1 MTGNELRKKYLDFFK
16 SKQHLIQSS
25 YSLIPH
31 DDPTLLIV
39 AAGMAPLKPF
49 FTGKMTP
56 PSPRIATCQKCVRTN
71 DIENVGYTARHH
83 TFFEMLGNFSFGD
96 YFKVEAIEWAWEFV
110 TKHLQLDPNR
120 IYPSVYEEDDEAYDI
135 WRDKIGIPE
144 ARIVRL
150 GKKDNFWE
158 IGPGPCGPCSELYY
172 DMGEEFGCGNE
183 NCFVGCDCDRY
194 LEFWNLV
201 FTQFDRQEDGSY
213 LPLAKKNI
221 DTGAGLERLASIMQ
235 HKRSNFETDLVFPII
250 QYVEKISGMCFGKD
264 GKNDIS
270 MKVIAD
276 HGRSMV
282 VMIGDGILPSNE
294 GRGYVLRR
302 ILRRAIRH
310 GKLLG
315 INNSF
320 MLPLVDVVAGIFAE
334 PYPEIGKNIDFIKK
348 IVENEENR
356 FNETLHQGTEL
367 LIKIIAEQK
376 QAGGAVILGAD
387 VFRLYDTYGFPW
399 ELTMEIAAEQGMSI
413 DQNGFSVAM
422 EEQRNRARTARVD
435 VATTDGIPDLT
446 KIVNQPTEY
455 NKEYSEAKILAIF
468 KAGQLLDVA
477 VDGSEVALVL
487 DKTAFYAE
495 GGGQV
500 CDKGFINSADGQFVI
515 RLVKKLPD
523 GTVAHFGQVV
533 TGKFALNATVTM
545 LPDCDLRM
553 AAARNHTA
561 THILHSVLKNVLGNH
576 VNQAG
581 SLVSPERLR
590 FDFSHFE
597 QIKPEQLSEIEFLV
611 NQRIL
616 AGDSVKINNMSI
628 ADAKASGATALF
640 GEKYG
645 DIVRVVRIGDY
656 SKEFCGGNHVD
667 VSGEIGLFKI
677 LSEESVA
684 AGVRRIE
691 AVTGM
696 AAVDYVQRQNIILNK
711 ISDALKVGTDS
722 LVERIGSLQEKTKEL
737 EKTIAKLNRKL
748 VGNQLEDLC
757 NAAVSV
763 GALSYV
769 VAEVSVPD
777 VESLRELGDSVKN
790 KLENCIVVLGA
801 KIADKLSFLA
811 LVQGAALKCAHAGK
825 IIQETARIAGG
836 NGGGKPEMAQAG
848 GKLPEKLGEALAAA
862 RTIIAKQTIGG
873 ENE

>member
-1 MTGNELRKKYLDFFK
+1 MTGNELRKKYLEFFK
-16 SKQHLIQSS
+16 SKQHLIQNS

-71 DIENVGYTARHH
+71 DIDNVGHTARHH

-110 TKHLQLDPNR
+110 TEHLQLDPQR
-120 IYPSVYEEDDEAYDI
+120 IYPSVYEEDDEAYNI

-172 DMGEEFGCGNE
+172 AMGEEFSCGNAD
-183 NCFVGCDCDRY
+183 CFVGCDCDRY

-201 FTQFDRQEDGSY
+201 FTQYDRQDDGSY

-250 QYVEKISGMCFGKD
+250 EYIMSVSGIRYGADAKS
-264 GKNDIS
+264 DIS

-315 INNSF
+315 IDRPF
-320 MLPLVDVVAGIFAE
+320 MLPMVDVVASIFAE
-334 PYPEIGKNIDFIKK
+334 PYPEIASNIEFIKK
-348 IVENEENR
+348 IVESEESR
-356 FNETLHQGTEL
+356 FNETLQQGTEL
-367 LIKIIAEQK
+367 LTKIIAEQM
-376 QAGGAVILGAD
+376 QAGRSIITGAD
-387 VFRLYDTYGFPW
+387 VFKLYDTFGFPW
-399 ELTMEIAAEQGMSI
+399 ELTMEIAAEQGLEI
-413 DQNGFSVAM
+413 DQSGFKISM
-422 EEQRNRARTARVD
+422 EEQRNRARAARTD
-435 VATTDGIPDLT
+435 VVMACGMPDLAA
-446 KIVNQPTEY
+446 IVQQPTEY
-455 NKEYSEAKILAIF
+455 NREFSTAKILAIF
-468 KAGQLLDVA
+468 KATQLLNEA
-477 VDGSEVALVL
+477 SIGSDVALVL
-487 DKTAFYAE
+487 DRTAFYAE

-500 CDKGFINSADGQFVI
+500 CDKGIINTNEGRFEIISI
-515 RLVKKLPD
+515 KKLPD
-523 GTVAHFGQVV
+523 GTVAHFGTVV
-533 TGKFALNATVTM
+533 AGIFVVNAPVTM
-545 LPDCDLRM
+545 VPDCDLRV

-561 THILHSVLKNVLGNH
+561 THILHSVLKKVLGNH

-581 SLVSPERLR
+581 SQVTPERLR

-597 QIKPEQLSEIEFLV
+597 QIKTEQLRAIERLV
-611 NQRIL
+611 NERIL
-616 AGDSVKINNMSI
+616 DGETVAINTVNI
-628 ADAKASGATALF
+628 AEAKAAGATALF

-645 DIVRVVRIGDY
+645 ENVRVVRIGDY
-656 SKEFCGGNHVD
+656 SQELCGGIHVD
-667 VSGEIGLFKI
+667 TSSEIGLFKI
-677 LSEESVA
+677 VSEESVA
-684 AGVRRIE
+684 AGVRRID
-691 AVTGM
+691 AVTGI
-696 AAVDYVQRQNIILNK
+696 AAVEYVQRQAEVLTN
-711 ISDALKVGTDS
+711 ISDLLKVGQDN
-722 LVERIGSLQEKTKEL
+722 LVERIEFILGKTKEL
-737 EKTIAKLNRKL
+737 EKVVAQLNRNI
-748 VGNQLEDLC
+748 VGNQLDDLC
-757 NAAVSV
+757 KAAVEA
-763 GALSYV
+763 GTMRYV
-769 VAEVSVPD
+769 VAEVVVPD

-790 KLENCIVVLGA
+790 KLENCVVVLGA
-801 KIADKLSFLA
+801 KIADKLSLLA
-811 LVQGAALKCAHAGK
+811 LVHGTAVKRVHAGK
-825 IIQETARIAGG
+825 IIKEVAKIAGG
-836 NGGGKPEMAQAG
+836 DGGGKPEMAQAG
-848 GKLPEKLGEALAAA
+848 GKLPEKLGDALAKA
-862 RTIIAKQTIGG
+862 RAIIAQQMVGG